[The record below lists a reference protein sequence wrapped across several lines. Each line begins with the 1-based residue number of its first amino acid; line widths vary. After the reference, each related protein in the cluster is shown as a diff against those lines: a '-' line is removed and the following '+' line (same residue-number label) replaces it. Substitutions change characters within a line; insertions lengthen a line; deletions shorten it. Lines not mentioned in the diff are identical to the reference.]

1 MYTQD
6 KNGKEQFINSI
17 REAYKKNC
25 LFYTM
30 FDECIIIENKRLV
43 EWKKEKEFRKKQN
56 KKQNR

>member
-6 KNGKEQFINSI
+6 KVGKKQFNSI

-30 FDECIIIENKRLV
+30 FDECISIENKRLI
-43 EWKKEKEFRKKQN
+43 EMKEEK
-56 KKQNR
+56 